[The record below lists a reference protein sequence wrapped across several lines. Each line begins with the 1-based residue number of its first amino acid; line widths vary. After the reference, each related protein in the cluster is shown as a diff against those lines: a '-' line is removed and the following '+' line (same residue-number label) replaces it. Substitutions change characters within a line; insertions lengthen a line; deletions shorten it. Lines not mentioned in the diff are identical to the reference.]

1 MELRVK
7 ENGQL
12 SLGSAYKMI
21 ATGWVFGVGGVFAL
35 IFIPMFVV
43 FLIVALSGQPM
54 NVNGEITTGWAA
66 FLPMLM
72 MFIVFPFI
80 IGFHAIIFGGMVVL
94 GLVAY
99 RQFRP
104 ITVKI
109 TSGSGTQTATDTRTQ

>member
-21 ATGWVFGVGGVFAL
+21 ATGWVLGVGGFFAMM
-35 IFIPMFVV
+35 FIPMFII
-43 FLIVALSGQPM
+43 FLIMALSGQPVS
-54 NVNGEITTGWAA
+54 VNGEMTTGWAA
-66 FLPMLM
+66 FSPMLIMLVM
-72 MFIVFPFI
+72 MPVVIA
-80 IGFHAIIFGGMVVL
+80 FHAVMFGGMIVL

-104 ITVKI
+104 ITVKCPP
-109 TSGSGTQTATDTRTQ
+109 GSGVLSSSDDNSQ

>member
-21 ATGWVFGVGGVFAL
+21 ATGWMFGVGGFFAMM
-35 IFIPMFVV
+35 FIPMFII
-43 FLIVALSGQPM
+43 FLIMALSGQPM
-54 NVNGEITTGWAA
+54 SVNGEMTTGWAA
-66 FLPMLM
+66 FSPMLIMLVM
-72 MFIVFPFI
+72 MPVVIA
-80 IGFHAIIFGGMVVL
+80 FHAVMFGGMIVL

-104 ITVKI
+104 ITVKFPAGSGGQSS
-109 TSGSGTQTATDTRTQ
+109 SGSNPQ